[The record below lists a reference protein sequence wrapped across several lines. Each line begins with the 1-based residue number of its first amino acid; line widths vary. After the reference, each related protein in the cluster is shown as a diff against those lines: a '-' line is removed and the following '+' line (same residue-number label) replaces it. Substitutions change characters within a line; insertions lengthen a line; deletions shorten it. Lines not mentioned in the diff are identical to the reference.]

1 MKSSFKHIF
10 LAASAFAI
18 LLSFA
23 PVAHADGGL
32 VCSDISQVRKLLARY
47 AVTDPDNF
55 CLRSMTLADANPG
68 MREEIIREANKT
80 SSKHN
85 LGTVDPRCAAVAKAP
100 VYTPPPAPVVAA
112 PPPAPVYVPPAPVVA
127 APPPVPVYTPPA
139 PVVAANNYTTMAA
152 VGSAARVAGSHAGFF
167 MGSDLVWAGIGLL
180 AAGGTAAALIG
191 SGTLTGSTP
200 PSTSCDT
207 TFDCD
212 EYYAQYSLDKMHAK
226 DAYVRGFNGN
236 GVPVAVIDTGL
247 DTSHFEFD
255 GRVVSGGGYDF
266 VRNTS
271 GQADASQLSAHGTQ
285 VAGVLAAN
293 RNFIGMHGVA
303 FNATIVPIRVFDQN
317 NAAIT
322 SFADAIDYARTAG
335 TLILNGSYGPDD
347 RWHALSESRDY
358 HIITAVE
365 QEEAAAYLRYAAN
378 GGLIVVPSG
387 NNYASQ
393 PHVSSSPTGP
403 GFLPFIKPAHA
414 ALSGNDNGA
423 YRSEDNAAIITDDYS
438 ALETHMIVV
447 GGIDKNNVITA
458 YSNRCGVAKDWCMV
472 AYSNDIFTTTLNG
485 QYTTVSGTSFAAP
498 QVAGAA
504 AVLHQ
509 AFPSLTMVQIRQR
522 LFDTATD
529 LGEAGV
535 DAVYGHG
542 LLNLSVATRPLGLT
556 TLAVTKDVNE
566 GPRYSLE
573 GSSMNF
579 GKAFGLDASNM
590 LAAKDIMFLD
600 SQDAQFYTNLGS
612 MVKVATQN
620 FDTQAALKD
629 YGKETDRKETQ
640 VNGSLTLAYTVS
652 GSSVISD
659 SASDR
664 VSRLTGDKPKEN
676 ADQGMFGGL
685 RSFSITDSFTPDS
698 SASLHYKDQE
708 VLMLGFSDSDRDRVD
723 HSIAKDGLQNPYAA
737 FASDGYTA
745 VYESDMFGG
754 KTKVAGFFGHD
765 GDDAEAKNFGTQI
778 ETDYKLADD
787 SAVFVSG
794 GTLFEQNRVLG
805 SKGEGAF
812 GFGSGTSTIYSG
824 VGTKLAIDADTVI
837 RASGYV
843 GYTDP
848 SLQSNSLITN
858 ASAIITSAFNAGID
872 RSNIREKGDKL
883 RFGVAQPLRVESGD
897 MSYFIPD
904 SRGIADDY
912 GNVDTRVFGNNFT
925 QDLSASGREI
935 DMEVNY
941 TMPMGIGETVS
952 AGALYRQDAGHK
964 AGNDDAL
971 GVLRWTKKF

>member
-10 LAASAFAI
+10 LAASAFAFV
-18 LLSFA
+18 LSFA

-47 AVTDPDNF
+47 AVTDPDNY

-80 SSKHN
+80 GGKHN
-85 LGTVDPRCAAVAKAP
+85 LGTVDPSCASVARAPAYTPPPQAYVPPPAYVPPAP
-100 VYTPPPAPVVAA
+100 VYTPPAPVVAA

-127 APPPVPVYTPPA
+127 A
-139 PVVAANNYTTMAA
+139 NNYTTMAA
-152 VGSAARVAGSHAGFF
+152 VGGASRVAGSHAAFF
-167 MGSDLVWAGIGLL
+167 MGNDLIWAGLGLL

-212 EYYAQYSLDKMHAK
+212 EYYAQYSLNKMNAK
-226 DAYVRGFNGN
+226 TAYVRGYTGS
-236 GVPVAVIDTGL
+236 GVPVAVIDTGV
-247 DTSHFEFD
+247 DTSHFEFEN
-255 GRVVSGGGYDF
+255 RIVNGGGYDF
-266 VRNTS
+266 VRNVA
-271 GQADASQLSAHGTQ
+271 GQPDASQLSAHGTE
-285 VAGVLAAN
+285 VAGVIAAN

-317 NAAIT
+317 NSAIT
-322 SFADAIDYARTAG
+322 SFADGIDYARTAG

-347 RWHALSESRDY
+347 RWHALSESRNY

-387 NNYASQ
+387 NNYATQ
-393 PHVSSSPTGP
+393 PNVSSSPTGP
-403 GFLPFIKPAHA
+403 GFLPFIKPAHD
-414 ALSGNDNGA
+414 ALTGNTNGA
-423 YRSEDNAAIITDDYS
+423 YRSEDSGAIITDDYS
-438 ALETHMIVV
+438 ALENSMIVV
-447 GGIDKNNVITA
+447 GGVDKNGVITS

-472 AYSNDIFTTTLNG
+472 AYSNDIFTTSLNG
-485 QYTTVSGTSFAAP
+485 QYATVSGTSFAAP

-504 AVLHQ
+504 AILHQ
-509 AFPSLTMVQIRQR
+509 AFPSLTMTQIRAR
-522 LFDTATD
+522 LFATAID
-529 LGEAGV
+529 LGETGV
-535 DAVYGHG
+535 DSVYGNG
-542 LLNLSVATRPLGLT
+542 LLNLAAATQPLGLT
-556 TLAVTKDVNE
+556 TLSVTKDLGT

-573 GSSMNF
+573 GSSMSF
-579 GKAFGLDASNM
+579 GKAFGQDASSM

-620 FDTQAALKD
+620 FDSKAALNG
-629 YGKETDRKETQ
+629 YGRDMDRKESK
-640 VNGSLTLAYTVS
+640 VNGSLTLAYTVTGS
-652 GSSVISD
+652 GS
-659 SASDR
+659 ASNDAADKI
-664 VSRLTGDKPKEN
+664 SRLTGDKPSEN

-685 RSFSITDSFTPDS
+685 RAFSITDSFSPET
-698 SASLHYKDQE
+698 SASLHYKDQD
-708 VLMLGFSDSDRDRVD
+708 VMMLGFSEGDRDRVE
-723 HSIAKDGLQNPYAA
+723 HAIAKDGLQNPYAA
-737 FASDGYTA
+737 FASDGYA
-745 VYESDMFGG
+745 AMYETDMFGG
-754 KTKVAGFFGHD
+754 KTRVAGFFGHD

-778 ETDYKLADD
+778 ETDYKLAND
-787 SAVFVSG
+787 SGVFVSG

-812 GFGSGTSTIYSG
+812 GFGSGTTTLYSG
-824 VGTKLAIDADTVI
+824 VGTKLALDTDTVF
-837 RASGYV
+837 RANGYV

-848 SLQSNSLITN
+848 SLKTDSLITN
-858 ASAIITSAFNAGID
+858 ASAIITSSFNAGID
-872 RSNIREKGDKL
+872 RSNIREKGDML
-883 RFGVAQPLRVESGD
+883 RIGVAQPLRVESGD
-897 MSYFIPD
+897 MSFFIPD
-904 SRGIADDY
+904 SRGVTTTTVY
-912 GNVDTRVFGNNFT
+912 GNNFT

-941 TMPMGIGETVS
+941 SVPMGIGETVS

-964 AGNDDAL
+964 AGSDDAL
-971 GVLRWTKKF
+971 GVVRWSKKF